1 MTNSW
6 TDIKNTD
13 LVLIMGGN
21 AAEAHPCG
29 FKWVTEAMQH
39 RKAKLIVVDPRFTR
53 SAAVADVYAPLRVG
67 TDIAFLGGVIN
78 HLLSTNKIHL
88 DYVKLNTDASFLTK
102 PEYTFDNGNFSGY
115 DEAKRSY
122 NKASWGYQVGPDGY
136 VKVDETLQDPLCVFQ
151 QMKKHYARYTPELVS
166 QITGTPKD
174 QFLKI
179 ADMLAATSTPDK
191 VMTICYALGWTQ
203 HSVGSQNIRAM
214 AMIQLLLGNM
224 GRPGG
229 GINALRGHANVQG
242 ITDMC
247 AYSEVLSGYLSAPT
261 DADVDRATY
270 LAARTGKP
278 LRPNQMTFTQNFPKW
293 HTSLMKA
300 YFGNAAT
307 KDNDFGYH
315 WIPKR
320 DTAYDILAIFERMHQ
335 GKVNGFLVQG
345 FNPLAAVPNKKKL
358 SAGLAKL
365 KYLVVM
371 DPLETETSEFWK
383 NFGPLNDV
391 KPEEIKTEVFRFP
404 ASCFAEETGS
414 FTNSSR
420 VISWK
425 EKAVDPPGEAKT
437 DSEIMARLFVKL
449 REMYAKDG
457 GTLPEP
463 IQALSWPYVV
473 PAVPSSQELLR
484 EISGRALADLY
495 APPPAPPV
503 PPYPQSKQTA
513 ATQAAEAPTAGAGDS
528 KAAAQ
533 AVGAGAA
540 AAMASRSPSAAVK
553 PGAATTTA
561 STAPSGAPA
570 RGPAGPSG
578 PPIVTTPTAP
588 PIVKAGEQLPGFAVL
603 RDDGTTACGN
613 WIYAGCWSQAGN
625 LTARRD
631 TSDPTGLGVFPNWG
645 FSWPANRRI
654 LYNRASADKDGK
666 PWDPTRRY
674 MAWNGTSWAG
684 GADVPDMRPDAAP
697 EQGVGAFIMNPEG
710 VARLHAVGMNE
721 GPFPE
726 HYEPFETPV
735 GVNLMCPSNP
745 KAVSNP
751 AARVYKGDLEA
762 FGKKEEFPYAAT
774 TYRLTEHL
782 HYWTKHARSNAIVQ
796 PAPFVEIGEE
806 LAREKGIKQGDR
818 VKVRSN
824 RGEVIAACVV
834 TKRMKALD
842 VNGKKVHHVGIPIH
856 WGFKGVT
863 QNGYLAN
870 ALTPFVGDANSQTPE
885 FKAFLVNIEKA

>member
-39 RKAKLIVVDPRFTR
+39 RKAKLVVVDPRYTR
-53 SAAVADVYAPLRVG
+53 SAAVADYYAPIRVG
-67 TDIAFLGGVIN
+67 TDIAFLAGVIN
-78 HLLSTNKIHL
+78 YLLSNEKIHL
-88 DYVKLNTDASFLTK
+88 DYVKLNTDATFLVK
-102 PEYTFDNGNFSGY
+102 EGYGFENGFFSGY
-115 DEAKRSY
+115 NADKRSY
-122 NKASWGYQVGPDGY
+122 DKSTWGYQLGKDGY
-136 VKVDETLQDPLCVFQ
+136 VLTDDTLQNPQCVFQ

-166 QITGTPKD
+166 KITGTPKD
-174 QFLKI
+174 QFLKVCE
-179 ADMLAATSTPDK
+179 MLAATSATDK

-203 HSVGSQNIRAM
+203 HSHGSQNIRTM

-229 GINALRGHANVQG
+229 GVNALRGHANVQG

-247 AYSEVLSGYLSAPT
+247 ALPENLSGYMNAPT
-261 DADVDRATY
+261 DADDTRAKY
-270 LAARTGKP
+270 LEVRTGKP
-278 LRPNQMTFTQNFPKW
+278 LRANQMAFTQNFPKW
-293 HTSLMKA
+293 QTSLMKA
-300 YFGNAAT
+300 YYGNAAT
-307 KDNDFGYH
+307 KENDFAYD
-315 WIPKR
+315 WLPKR
-320 DTAYDILAIFERMHQ
+320 DGAYDILAMFERMQQ
-335 GKVNGFLVQG
+335 GKMNGFICQG

-358 SAGLAKL
+358 SSGLAKL

-404 ASCFAEETGS
+404 TSCFAEETGT

-425 EKAVDPPGEAKT
+425 EKAVDPPGEAKP
-437 DSEIMARLFVKL
+437 DSEIMARLFMKI
-449 REMYAKDG
+449 RAMYAKDG

-463 IQALSWPYVV
+463 VAALSWPYLNGNV
-473 PAVPSSQELLR
+473 PQAGEVLR
-484 EISGRALADLY
+484 EINGRALEDVL
-495 APPPAPPV
+495 APPDPKNPKEPPKV
-503 PPYPQSKQTA
+503 LVKK
-513 ATQAAEAPTAGAGDS
+513 GD
-528 KAAAQ
+528 
-533 AVGAGAA
+533 
-540 AAMASRSPSAAVK
+540 
-553 PGAATTTA
+553 
-561 STAPSGAPA
+561 
-570 RGPAGPSG
+570 
-578 PPIVTTPTAP
+578 
-588 PIVKAGEQLPGFAVL
+588 QLPGFAML
-603 RDDGTTACGN
+603 RDDGTTSCGN
-613 WIYAGCWSQAGN
+613 WIYAGCWGPTGN

-645 FSWPANRRI
+645 FAWPANRRI
-654 LYNRASADKDGK
+654 LYNRASADASGK
-666 PWDPTRRY
+666 PWDPSRRY
-674 MAWNGTSWAG
+674 LAWNGSSWAG

-697 EQGVGAFIMNPEG
+697 DQGVGAFIMNPEG
-710 VARLHAVGMNE
+710 VARLHAVGMAE

-735 GVNLMCPSNP
+735 GVNLMCPTNP

-751 AARVYKGDLEA
+751 AARVYKGDMEA

-782 HYWTKHARSNAIVQ
+782 HFWTKHSKSNAIVQ

-806 LAREKGIKQGDR
+806 LAKEKGIKQGDM

-824 RGEVIAACVV
+824 RGEVRAACVV
-834 TKRMKALD
+834 TKRMRAME

-885 FKAFLVNIEKA
+885 YKAFLVNIEKA

>member
-39 RKAKLIVVDPRFTR
+39 RKAKLVVVDPRFTR
-53 SAAVADVYAPLRVG
+53 SAAVADYYAPIRVG
-67 TDIAFLGGVIN
+67 TDIAFLAGVIN
-78 HLLSTNKIHL
+78 YLLSNEKIHL
-88 DYVKLNTDASFLTK
+88 DYVKLNTDATFLVK
-102 PEYTFDNGNFSGY
+102 EGYGFENGFFSGY
-115 DEAKRSY
+115 NADKRSY
-122 NKASWGYQVGPDGY
+122 DKSTWGYQLGKDGF
-136 VKVDETLQDPLCVFQ
+136 VLTDDTLQNPQCVFQ

-166 QITGTPKD
+166 KITGTPKD
-174 QFLKI
+174 QFLKVCE
-179 ADMLAATSTPDK
+179 MLAATSATDK

-203 HSVGSQNIRAM
+203 HSHGSQNIRTM

-229 GINALRGHANVQG
+229 GVNALRGHANVQG

-247 AYSEVLSGYLSAPT
+247 ALPENLSGYMSAPT
-261 DADVDRATY
+261 DADDTRAKY
-270 LAARTGKP
+270 LEVRTGKP
-278 LRPNQMTFTQNFPKW
+278 LRANQMAFTQNFPKW

-300 YFGNAAT
+300 YYGNAAT
-307 KDNDFGYH
+307 KDNDFAYD
-315 WIPKR
+315 WLPKR
-320 DTAYDILAIFERMHQ
+320 DGAYDILAMFERMQQ
-335 GKVNGFLVQG
+335 GKMNGFICQG

-358 SAGLAKL
+358 SSGLAKL

-391 KPEEIKTEVFRFP
+391 KPEEIKTEVFRLP
-404 ASCFAEETGS
+404 TACFAEETGT

-425 EKAVDPPGEAKT
+425 EKAVDPPGEAKP
-437 DSEIMARLFVKL
+437 DSEIVSRLFMKL
-449 REMYAKDG
+449 RAMYAKDG

-463 IQALSWPYVV
+463 VAALSWPYLNGNLPQPGEV
-473 PAVPSSQELLR
+473 LR
-484 EISGRALADLY
+484 EINGRALDDVL
-495 APPPAPPV
+495 APPDPKNPKEPPKV
-503 PPYPQSKQTA
+503 LVKK
-513 ATQAAEAPTAGAGDS
+513 GD
-528 KAAAQ
+528 
-533 AVGAGAA
+533 
-540 AAMASRSPSAAVK
+540 
-553 PGAATTTA
+553 
-561 STAPSGAPA
+561 
-570 RGPAGPSG
+570 
-578 PPIVTTPTAP
+578 
-588 PIVKAGEQLPGFAVL
+588 QLPSFAML
-603 RDDGTTACGN
+603 RDDGTTSCGN
-613 WIYAGCWSQAGN
+613 WIYSGCWGPTGN

-631 TSDPTGLGVFPNWG
+631 ASDPTGLGVFPNWG
-645 FSWPANRRI
+645 YAWPVNRRI
-654 LYNRASADKDGK
+654 LYNRASADASGK
-666 PWDPTRRY
+666 PWDPSRKY
-674 MAWNGTSWAG
+674 LAWNGSSWAG

-697 EQGVGAFIMNPEG
+697 DQGVGAFIMNPEG
-710 VARLHAVGMNE
+710 VARLHAVGMAE

-735 GVNLMCPSNP
+735 GVNLMCPTNP

-751 AARVYKGDLEA
+751 AARVYKGDMEA

-782 HYWTKHARSNAIVQ
+782 HFWTKHSRSNAIVQ

-806 LAREKGIKQGDR
+806 LAKEKGIKQGDM

-824 RGEVIAACVV
+824 RGEVRAACVV
-834 TKRMKALD
+834 TKRIKALE

-885 FKAFLVNIEKA
+885 YKAFLVNIEKA

>member
-6 TDIKNTD
+6 NDIKNTD

-29 FKWVTEAMQH
+29 FKWVTEAQQH

-53 SAAVADVYAPLRVG
+53 SAAVADYYAPIRVG
-67 TDIAFLGGVIN
+67 TDIAFLAGVIN
-78 HLLSTNKIHL
+78 YLLINNKIHL
-88 DYVKLNTDASFLTK
+88 DYVKLNTDASFLVK
-102 PEYTFDNGNFSGY
+102 DEYGFDNGFFTGY
-115 DEAKRSY
+115 NEGSRSY
-122 NKASWGYQVGPDGY
+122 NKASWGYQMGPDGF
-136 VKVDETLQDPLCVFQ
+136 VKTDDTLQDPQCVFQ
-151 QMKKHYARYTPELVS
+151 LMKKHFSRYTPEMVS
-166 QITGTPKD
+166 KITGTPKD
-174 QFLKI
+174 QFLKV
-179 ADMLAATSTPDK
+179 AEMLGETSATDK
-191 VMTICYALGWTQ
+191 VMTILYALGWTQ
-203 HSVGSQNIRAM
+203 HSVGSQNIRTM

-229 GINALRGHANVQG
+229 GVNALRGHANVQG

-247 AYSEVLSGYLSAPT
+247 ALPENLSGYMNAPT
-261 DADVDRATY
+261 DSDDTRVKY
-270 LAARTGKP
+270 LAARTGKAI
-278 LRPNQMTFTQNFPKW
+278 RPNQMAFTQNFPKW

-300 YFGNAAT
+300 YYGNAAT
-307 KDNDFGYH
+307 KDNDFAYD
-315 WIPKR
+315 WLPKR
-320 DTAYDILAIFERMHQ
+320 DGAYDVLAMFELMHQ
-335 GKVNGFLVQG
+335 GKMNGFLCQG

-365 KYLVVM
+365 KYMVVF

-391 KPEEIKTEVFRFP
+391 DPTKIRTEVFRLP
-404 ASCFAEETGS
+404 TSCFAEETGT

-425 EKAVDPPGEAKT
+425 EKAVDPPGQSKA
-437 DSEIMARLFVKL
+437 DSEIISRLFMKL
-449 REMYAKDG
+449 RELYAKDG
-457 GTLPEP
+457 GKLPEP
-463 IQALSWPYVV
+463 IAALTWNYSN
-473 PAVPSSQELLR
+473 PSSPAPDEVLR
-484 EISGRALADLY
+484 EINGRALVNLL
-495 APPPAPPV
+495 APPDPKNPDAPRAV
-503 PPYPQSKQTA
+503 QVA
-513 ATQAAEAPTAGAGDS
+513 AGTQLA
-528 KAAAQ
+528 
-533 AVGAGAA
+533 
-540 AAMASRSPSAAVK
+540 
-553 PGAATTTA
+553 
-561 STAPSGAPA
+561 
-570 RGPAGPSG
+570 
-578 PPIVTTPTAP
+578 
-588 PIVKAGEQLPGFAVL
+588 GFALL

-613 WIYAGCWSQAGN
+613 WIYCGSFGPTGN
-625 LTARRD
+625 LTQRRD
-631 TSDPTGLGVFPNWG
+631 TSDPSGLGVFPGWG

-654 LYNRASADKDGK
+654 LYNRASADAQGK
-666 PWDPTRRY
+666 PWDPSRKY
-674 MAWNGTSWAG
+674 LAWNGTWAG
-684 GADVPDMRPDAAP
+684 GVDVPDIRPDAAP
-697 EQGVGAFIMNPEG
+697 EQNVGPFIMNPEG
-710 VARLHAVGMNE
+710 VARLYAVAMNE

-735 GVNLMCPSNP
+735 GVNLMCPTNP

-782 HYWTKHARSNAIVQ
+782 HFWTKHSRSNAITQ

-818 VKVRSN
+818 VKVKSN
-824 RGEVIAACVV
+824 RGEVFAACVV
-834 TKRMKALD
+834 TKRMKALE

-885 FKAFLVNIEKA
+885 YKAFLVNIEAIASGPVA

>member
-29 FKWVTEAMQH
+29 FKWVTEAQQH

-53 SAAVADVYAPLRVG
+53 SAAVADYYAPIRVG
-67 TDIAFLGGVIN
+67 TDIAFLAGVIN
-78 HLLSTNKIHL
+78 YLLTNDKIHL
-88 DYVKLNTDASFLTK
+88 DYVKLNTDASFLVK
-102 PEYTFDNGNFSGY
+102 DEYGFDNGFFTGY
-115 DEAKRSY
+115 NEASRSY
-122 NKASWGYQVGPDGY
+122 NKASWGYQMGPDGF
-136 VKVDETLQDPLCVFQ
+136 VKTDDTLQDPRCVFQ
-151 QMKKHYARYTPELVS
+151 LMKKHFSRYTPELVS
-166 QITGTPKD
+166 RITGTPKD

-179 ADMLAATSTPDK
+179 AEMLGETSAANK
-191 VMTICYALGWTQ
+191 VMTILYALGWTQ
-203 HSVGSQNIRAM
+203 HSVGSQNIRTM

-229 GINALRGHANVQG
+229 GVNALRGHANVQG

-247 AYSEVLSGYLSAPT
+247 ALPENLSGYMLAPT
-261 DADVDRATY
+261 DADDTREKY
-270 LAARTGKP
+270 LAARTGKAI
-278 LRPNQMTFTQNFPKW
+278 RPNQMAFTQNFPKW
-293 HTSLMKA
+293 YTSLMKA
-300 YFGNAAT
+300 YYGDAAT
-307 KDNDFGYH
+307 KDNNFAYD
-315 WIPKR
+315 WTPKR
-320 DTAYDILAIFERMHQ
+320 DGAYDVLAMFELMHQ
-335 GKVNGFLVQG
+335 GKLNGFICQG

-365 KYLVVM
+365 KYMVVM

-391 KPEEIKTEVFRFP
+391 DPAKIRTEVFRLP
-404 ASCFAEETGS
+404 TSCFAEETGT

-425 EKAVDPPGEAKT
+425 EKAVDPPGQSKV
-437 DSEIMARLFVKL
+437 DSEIISRLFMKI
-449 REMYAKDG
+449 RESYAKDG
-457 GTLPEP
+457 GKLPEP
-463 IQALSWPYVV
+463 IAALTWNYSNPSA
-473 PAVPSSQELLR
+473 PAPDEVLR
-484 EISGRALADLY
+484 EINGRALVDLL
-495 APPPAPPV
+495 APPDPKNPDAPR
-503 PPYPQSKQTA
+503 
-513 ATQAAEAPTAGAGDS
+513 
-528 KAAAQ
+528 
-533 AVGAGAA
+533 AVQ
-540 AAMASRSPSAAVK
+540 V
-553 PGAATTTA
+553 
-561 STAPSGAPA
+561 A
-570 RGPAGPSG
+570 RG
-578 PPIVTTPTAP
+578 T
-588 PIVKAGEQLPGFAVL
+588 QLASFALL
-603 RDDGTTACGN
+603 RDDGSTACGN
-613 WIYAGCWSQAGN
+613 WIYCGSFGPTGN
-625 LTARRD
+625 LTQRRD

-654 LYNRASADKDGK
+654 LYNRASADAQGK
-666 PWDPTRRY
+666 PWDPSRKY
-674 MAWNGTSWAG
+674 LAWNGTWAG
-684 GADVPDMRPDAAP
+684 GADVPDIRPDAAP
-697 EQGVGAFIMNPEG
+697 EQNVGPFIMNPEG
-710 VARLHAVGMNE
+710 VARLYAIGMSE

-751 AARVYKGDLEA
+751 AARVYKGDMEA
-762 FGKKEEFPYAAT
+762 FGKSSEFPYAAT

-782 HYWTKHARSNAIVQ
+782 HFWTKHSRSNAITQ

-818 VKVRSN
+818 VKVKSN
-824 RGEVIAACVV
+824 RGEVVAACVV
-834 TKRMKALD
+834 TKRMKALE

-885 FKAFLVNIEKA
+885 YKAFLVNIEKA